1 MATLNGSFLNKFLQS
16 LTVKLIAVSVYGKD
30 KPGIVHEI
38 SKALAS
44 CNANIV
50 DIEQTVLQGMFVMFV
65 VAEYDGDYK
74 RVAKEVEEA
83 AKRINVTASIAPFEK
98 EKAREKE
105 LYVITV
111 IGKDRVGLVRDIT
124 AIFLEYGINIE
135 KTSLTAREDLISI
148 EFLVD
153 IRGSDPEDVRRRLR
167 NEAERLGLD
176 IIMQPYSVFKRE
188 KRLIV
193 FDMDSTLIDAEII
206 DELAKEAGVY
216 EEVKKLT
223 ERAMKG
229 ELQFKEALEERV
241 KLLKGL
247 PVDVLEKIYS
257 KVKFTDGAKELI
269 RSLKEAGYKIAV
281 VSGGFSYFTDRI
293 KKELG
298 LDYAFGSEL
307 EIKDGKL
314 TGRIKGRIID
324 AEEKARIIEEIAKKE
339 GISPENVVA
348 VGDGANDRLMIER
361 AGLGIAFNAKEALKE
376 VADGSISKEN
386 LIGLA
391 SVLKLPSEFVKRI

>member
-1 MATLNGSFLNKFLQS
+1 M
-16 LTVKLIAVSVYGKD
+16 KLVAISVYGED

-65 VAEYDGDYK
+65 VAEIYGSEECV
-74 RVAKEVEEA
+74 RREVEAA
-83 AKRINVTASIAPFEK
+83 AKRVGVSVSISPFER
-98 EKAREKE
+98 KAAKDKN
-105 LYVITV
+105 LYVVTV
-111 IGKDRVGLVRDIT
+111 LGKDRVGIVRDIT
-124 AIFLEYGINIE
+124 AAFLEFGINIE
-135 KTSLTAREDLISI
+135 KTSLTARDQLISI
-148 EFLVD
+148 EFVVD
-153 IRGSDPEDVRRRLR
+153 IGKSDADEIRKRLR
-167 NEAERLGLD
+167 KEAEKLGLD
-176 IIMQPYSVFKRE
+176 IVMQPYSTFKRE

-216 EEVKKLT
+216 DEVKSLT
-223 ERAMKG
+223 ERAMRG
-229 ELQFKEALEERV
+229 EINFKEALEERV

-247 PVDVLEKIYS
+247 PVEVLEKIYS
-257 KVKFTDGAKELI
+257 KVKFTEGAKELI

-293 KKELG
+293 KEELG
-298 LDYAFGSEL
+298 LDYAFGNEL
-307 EIKDGKL
+307 EIEDGEL

-324 AEEKARIIEEIAKKE
+324 AEEKARIVEEIAKKE
-339 GISPENVVA
+339 GISPENIVA
-348 VGDGANDRLMIER
+348 VGDGANDRLMLEK

-391 SVLKLPSEFVKRI
+391 SVLKLPSEFVKRV